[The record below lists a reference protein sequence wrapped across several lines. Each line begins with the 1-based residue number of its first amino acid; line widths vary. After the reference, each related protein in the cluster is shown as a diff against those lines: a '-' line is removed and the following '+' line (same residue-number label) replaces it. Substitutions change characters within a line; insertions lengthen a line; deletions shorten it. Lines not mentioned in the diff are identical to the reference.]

1 MTARLDYDK
10 IAAQVNYPA
19 LDKKL
24 DELRKKSPPP
34 RRKKAADVLAPVTP
48 KLLAM
53 HAEGWTYQQLAEELK
68 SSGLTVTASAL
79 RAHLSQARKP
89 AKTKARRAKSKE

>member
-1 MTARLDYDK
+1 MTARINYDK
-10 IAAQVNYPA
+10 VAEKVNYPA

-24 DELRKKSPPP
+24 DELSKKAPPS

-79 RAHLSQARKP
+79 RAHLSQARKGR
-89 AKTKARRAKSKE
+89 KTKARPTAKG

>member
-1 MTARLDYDK
+1 MTERINYDK
-10 IAAQVNYPA
+10 VAEKVNYPA
-19 LDKKL
+19 LEKKL
-24 DELRKKSPPP
+24 DELRKKAPPP

-53 HAEGWTYQQLAEELK
+53 HADGWTYQQLAQELK

-79 RAHLSQARKP
+79 RAHLSEAKKGR
-89 AKTKARRAKSKE
+89 KTKARPTSKG

>member
-1 MTARLDYDK
+1 MTERIDYDK
-10 IAAQVNYPA
+10 VAEKVNYPA

-24 DELRKKSPPP
+24 DELSKKAPPP

-68 SSGLTVTASAL
+68 SSGLTVTTSAL
-79 RAHLSQARKP
+79 RAHLSQARKGR
-89 AKTKARRAKSKE
+89 KTKARPTSKG